1 MRIAVTA
8 ALLILAATPALAQ
21 GNLLDQGRQLLQQPA
36 PSTSG
41 GGGLTNQQADS
52 GLREA
57 LRVATQKTIA
67 QVGKSGGYLKDQAIH
82 IPLPGY
88 LETAKKS
95 LGAVGASGT
104 LDDLETRMNHAAED
118 AAAKA
123 YPIFT
128 DAISKMSVSDAE
140 AIVTGPNDAATQYF
154 KRTTSGPLTTQFR
167 PIVDKALAE
176 SGAMQAY
183 KAAES
188 KVAASSPLGGL
199 AGASGAGNF
208 NLTDFTVGKGLDG
221 LFHYIAQQEADIRT
235 NPAARTTAIL
245 KQVFGR

>member
-1 MRIAVTA
+1 MRIAVA
-8 ALLILAATPALAQ
+8 AIGLMLMAGSALAQ
-21 GNLLDQGRQLLQQPA
+21 GNLLDQGRQLMQQ
-36 PSTSG
+36 STPSG
-41 GGGLTNQQADS
+41 GGGAGLTNSQADS

-57 LRVATQKTIA
+57 LRVAAQKTIA

-88 LETAKKS
+88 LESAKKG
-95 LGAVGASGT
+95 LGAVGMSAT

-118 AAAKA
+118 AASKA

-128 DAISKMSVSDAE
+128 DAISKMSVSDAK

-154 KRTTSGPLTTQFR
+154 KRTTSGALTEQFR
-167 PIVDKALAE
+167 PIVDKALSE

-183 KAAES
+183 KATES
-188 KVAASSPLGGL
+188 KLAASSPLGGL
-199 AGASGAGNF
+199 AGNSGAANF

-221 LFHYIAQQEADIRT
+221 LFHYIAQQEAEIRT

>member
-8 ALLILAATPALAQ
+8 ALLMLASGPVLAQ
-21 GNLLDQGRQLLQQPA
+21 GNLLDQGRQLLQQSA
-36 PSTSG
+36 PSSSG
-41 GGGLTNQQADS
+41 SGLTNQQADS

-57 LRVATQKTIA
+57 LKVATQKTVA
-67 QVGKSGGYLKDQAIH
+67 QLGKSGGYLDDKAVH

-88 LETAKKS
+88 LETAKKG
-95 LGAVGASGT
+95 LGAVGAGGM

-123 YPIFT
+123 YPIFA
-128 DAISKMSVSDAE
+128 DAISKMSVSDAK

-154 KRTTSGPLTTQFR
+154 KRTTSRQLTAEFR
-167 PIVDKALAE
+167 PIVDKALSE
-176 SGAMQAY
+176 TGAMQAY
-183 KAAES
+183 KASES
-188 KVAASSPLGGL
+188 KLASSSPLGSL
-199 AGASGAGNF
+199 AGASGAQNF

-221 LFHYIAQQEADIRT
+221 LFHYIAQQEAEIRT
-235 NPAARTTAIL
+235 NPAARTTALL

>member
-1 MRIAVTA
+1 MRIAITA
-8 ALLILAATPALAQ
+8 ALLMLAAGPVLAQ
-21 GNLLDQGRQLLQQPA
+21 GNLLDQGRQLLQSA

-41 GGGLTNQQADS
+41 AGGLTNAQADS

-57 LRVATQKTIA
+57 LKVATQKTVA
-67 QVGKSGGYLKDQAIH
+67 QVGKSGGYLNDQAIH

-88 LETAKKS
+88 LETAKKG
-95 LGAVGASGT
+95 LGAVGAGGM

-118 AAAKA
+118 AATKA
-123 YPIFT
+123 YPIFA
-128 DAISKMSVSDAE
+128 DAISKMSVSDAK

-154 KRTTSGPLTTQFR
+154 KRTTSGPLTEQFR
-167 PIVDKALAE
+167 PIVDKALSE
-176 SGAMQAY
+176 TGAMQAY
-183 KAAES
+183 KASES
-188 KVAASSPLGGL
+188 KLASSSPLGGL
-199 AGASGAGNF
+199 AGASGAQNF

-221 LFHYIAQQEADIRT
+221 LFHYIALQEAEIRT

>member
-8 ALLILAATPALAQ
+8 ALLIFAAGPALAQ
-21 GNLLDQGRQLLQQPA
+21 GNLLDQGRQLLQQSA
-36 PSTSG
+36 PSSSG
-41 GGGLTNQQADS
+41 GGSLTNSQADS

-57 LRVATQKTIA
+57 LKVATEKTTA
-67 QVGKSGGYLKDQAIH
+67 QLGKSGGYLNDKAIH

-88 LETAKKS
+88 METAKKG
-95 LGAVGASGT
+95 LGAVGAGGM

-128 DAISKMSVSDAE
+128 DAISKMSVSDAK

-154 KRTTSGPLTTQFR
+154 KRTTSSQLTTEFR
-167 PIVDKALAE
+167 PIVDKALSE
-176 SGAMQAY
+176 TGAMQAY
-183 KAAES
+183 KAAET
-188 KVAASSPLGGL
+188 KVAGSSPLGSL
-199 AGASGAGNF
+199 AGASGAQNF

-221 LFHYIAQQEADIRT
+221 LFHYIAQQEAEIRT
-235 NPAARTTAIL
+235 NPAARTTALL
-245 KQVFGR
+245 KQVFGK